1 MSGAGPS
8 LYPGEMPPWAVFQF
22 PPDSA
27 PPAIPPPVADQVSF
41 RNPFPIPAHIYNG
54 ALEPWVP
61 LTIASTYAVTIS
73 LLNKYNRKHGNKP
86 WAISKTRAF
95 HVFVIFH
102 NVFLAIYSAVTCWAM
117 IRSLKH
123 SIPHY
128 TEHNAV
134 VGAVDALCKIHGP
147 RGLGDAVS
155 YNPNTSRWES
165 KNAQIRVDSTGLPDP
180 TDVGRI
186 WNEGLAWWGW
196 WFYLS
201 KFYEVLDTAII
212 IMKGKRSS
220 TLQTYHHAG
229 AMLSMWSGM
238 RYMSP
243 PIWMFALVNS
253 GIHAMMYTYYTLSAL
268 RIRVPNRVKRTLT
281 TMQITQFLVGVAFAA
296 CHLFVSYTVP
306 VSVAYNVAEKVLPKL
321 NSSTI
326 ASVASSVTSS
336 AADAPATAAAT
347 GAAVAFLKKLVYR
360 AAGDEGLAENVY
372 QPGISSPVSVAGAA
386 VTDQAHHIIHKTV
399 NRVFYRTEY
408 QHVPCVD
415 TSGQAFAIYL
425 NMIYLAPL
433 TVLFMRFFF
442 KSYMKRTSPNARHPT
457 DHTVIAK
464 STRDAIRGV
473 DREMDSLGKS
483 AEDGFSSAIMNGA
496 SALRGRT
503 AKPNGERNGSLS
515 PVSPENKQFI
525 DSFKGRVSE
534 ELERVGE
541 DDDHTKERA
550 RDVAKELV
558 SAMEEEHEEEKEVK
572 EEQHEEEK
580 EVKEEQHEEEKE
592 EDTANG
598 NA

>member
-8 LYPGEMPPWAVFQF
+8 LYPGDMPSWAVFKF

-27 PPAIPPPVADQVSF
+27 PPAIPPPVADHVSF
-41 RNPFPIPAHIYNG
+41 RNPFPIPEHIYNG
-54 ALEPWVP
+54 ALSPYVP
-61 LTIASTYAVTIS
+61 LTIASIYAVTIS
-73 LLNKYNRKHGNKP
+73 LLNKYNRKHGNQP
-86 WAISKTRAF
+86 WRISKTRAF

-155 YNPNTSRWES
+155 YNPNSSRWES
-165 KNAQIRVDSTGLPDP
+165 KNTQIRIGSNGLPES

-229 AMLSMWSGM
+229 AMLSMWSGI

-268 RIRVPNRVKRTLT
+268 RVRVPNRVKRTLT

-306 VSVAYNVAEKVLPKL
+306 VSVPYNVTEKVFSKVNP
-321 NSSTI
+321 
-326 ASVASSVTSS
+326 SVVSAVSSVTSS
-336 AADAPATAAAT
+336 AAVAPAT
-347 GAAVAFLKKLVYR
+347 GAAIAFLKKLVYR

-372 QPGISSPVSVAGAA
+372 QPGDASPISFAQTA
-386 VTDQAHHIIHKTV
+386 VTNQPQQVIHNTV

-408 QHVPCVD
+408 QHVPCID
-415 TSGQAFAIYL
+415 TSGQAFAVYL
-425 NMIYLAPL
+425 NLIYLAPL
-433 TVLFMRFFF
+433 TGLFMRFFF

-457 DHTVIAK
+457 NHTVIAK
-464 STRDAIRGV
+464 STRDALRGV
-473 DREMDSLGKS
+473 DREIESLGKS
-483 AEDGFSSAIMNGA
+483 AEDGFSTAIMNGA
-496 SALRGRT
+496 SALRGR
-503 AKPNGERNGSLS
+503 AVKPNGEARNGSLS
-515 PVSPENKQFI
+515 PENKKFI
-525 DSFKGRVSE
+525 DSFKGRVSQ
-534 ELERVGE
+534 ELERIGE
-541 DDDHTKERA
+541 GEEQTKERA
-550 RDVAKELV
+550 RKVAKDLV
-558 SAMEEEHEEEKEVK
+558 GAKEGAKGDKKEQKEQSVEKKAGAE
-572 EEQHEEEK
+572 
-580 EVKEEQHEEEKE
+580 
-592 EDTANG
+592 NG
-598 NA
+598 EA